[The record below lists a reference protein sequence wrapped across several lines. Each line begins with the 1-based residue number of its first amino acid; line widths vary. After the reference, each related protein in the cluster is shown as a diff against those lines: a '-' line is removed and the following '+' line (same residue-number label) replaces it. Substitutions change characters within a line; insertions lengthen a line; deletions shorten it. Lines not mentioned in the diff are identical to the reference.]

1 MLFAWRNFKNIFSRP
16 LFTIIFRP
24 EMLKFLPYSILTGDL
39 MVGFVIFCVLSA
51 ESWRITFG
59 KKGFLLNRFFA
70 IWYLFWEYFYFEK
83 IIYNYKRYALKKMVI
98 ICCST
103 LTALF
108 SWLLLH
114 TQAKENSWHPPPN
127 KQSQQSNPYKNYV
140 WSGQSGPFWAVLKL
154 L

>member
-1 MLFAWRNFKNIFSRP
+1 MQSHEELLLEKKR
-16 LFTIIFRP
+16 
-24 EMLKFLPYSILTGDL
+24 
-39 MVGFVIFCVLSA
+39 FV
-51 ESWRITFG
+51 
-59 KKGFLLNRFFA
+59 LNRFFV

-114 TQAKENSWHPPPN
+114 TQAKENSWHQPPN
-127 KQSQQSNPYKNYV
+127 KQSQQSIPYKNYV
-140 WSGQSGPFWAVLKL
+140 WSKVTSSLSYPQTENSKIVITLSPNVKTKDLSLVSGHFTLRKVHFCLWLFVT
-154 L
+154 